1 MNKQDIL
8 SLLKHTLSVG
18 AFWQL
23 EYAKK
28 NVIDSEYQKIKQYR
42 EKFDAELLRKGVD
55 IINGIEAESNIVN
68 ITMFFE
74 NYKIVFTTE
83 KYSSNQLHQI
93 LTKLEES
100 KDIETQNATKKLYI
114 EKGKIIGYDVTFE
127 SDYSNRFKKN
137 QGQH

>member
-127 SDYSNRFKKN
+127 SDYSNRFKKK
-137 QGQH
+137 QE

>member
-28 NVIDSEYQKIKQYR
+28 NVINSEYQKIKQYR

-83 KYSSNQLHQI
+83 EYSSNQLHQI

-127 SDYSNRFKKN
+127 SDYSNRFKKK
-137 QGQH
+137 QE